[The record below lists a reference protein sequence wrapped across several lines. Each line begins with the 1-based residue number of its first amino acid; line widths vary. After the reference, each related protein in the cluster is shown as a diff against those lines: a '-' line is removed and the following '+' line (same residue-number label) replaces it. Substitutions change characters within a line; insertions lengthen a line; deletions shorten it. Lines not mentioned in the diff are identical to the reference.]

1 MSQEIIEKIKQAI
14 EGYKDNPEWEEI
26 GKVIEVGD
34 GIVKVSGL
42 KNVQSQEVL
51 VIETDKQKV
60 NAVALNLEEDAVGAL
75 VLGESGHIKSG
86 QIVKRT
92 KQILSIPVGEQ
103 LLGRVVDPLGNPLDG
118 KGPIFSEKDKK
129 QFNPLENNAPNVLAR
144 ESVNQPLHTGIKAI
158 DSMIPIGRGQRELII
173 GHCAGHDY

>member
-86 QIVKRT
+86 QNCKKNKTNSFHSRWRAIT
-92 KQILSIPVGEQ
+92 
-103 LLGRVVDPLGNPLDG
+103 G
-118 KGPIFSEKDKK
+118 KS
-129 QFNPLENNAPNVLAR
+129 
-144 ESVNQPLHTGIKAI
+144 
-158 DSMIPIGRGQRELII
+158 
-173 GHCAGHDY
+173 C